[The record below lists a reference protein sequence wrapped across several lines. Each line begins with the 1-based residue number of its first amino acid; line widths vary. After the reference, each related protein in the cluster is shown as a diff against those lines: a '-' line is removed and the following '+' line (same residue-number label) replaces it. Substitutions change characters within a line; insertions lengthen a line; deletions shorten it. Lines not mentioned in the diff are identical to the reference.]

1 MPKTIVAHEQA
12 ISKIFS
18 SDYVFNIPSYQRPYS
33 WTQTQA
39 QELFDDLLS
48 FLETENKPVAE
59 MSPYFLGSIV
69 LIKNDASPEAD
80 VVDGQQRLTTLTI
93 LLSAIRN
100 YVPSK
105 DANDIT
111 SIIYERGSTILG
123 TLDRYR
129 LALRERDRE
138 FFKEY
143 IQKEDGFSK
152 LISSAESLKGSQENI
167 RINAKL
173 FSDKLQT
180 LSDETR
186 INLVQFIA
194 TRCFLVVVA
203 TPDLDS
209 AYRIFSVLNSRGLD
223 LSATDILKAEIIG
236 KIHESKRDTYTLI
249 WETIEDDLGR
259 DGFIDLFSHIRMAFR
274 KAKPKGTLL
283 KEFKEHVALIGEP
296 TRLIDEVIKPMSRA
310 YTEILDAA
318 YESVAYADEVN
329 EYLRWL
335 KRIEFSDWIPPALV
349 YLSKNRQ
356 SPEKL
361 RDFFRDME
369 RLSFYMLVLKKNVN
383 DRIERFSALTASIES
398 EKNLW
403 DEDSP
408 LQLSPYEKNDFFD
421 ALNSSLYDSLSAR
434 SLSRLLLRIDAL
446 LSNGGAEYDYS
457 RITVEHVLPRN
468 PQSTSQWLTW
478 FPDNKDRFYWVN
490 RIGNLALL
498 TRSKNSAAS
507 NYEFERKKSAYF
519 SHNGISPF
527 VLTTQV
533 LSKPEWTI
541 EVVTNRQKELLQLLE
556 SHWQLSDRKSLLD
569 DL

>member
-33 WTQTQA
+33 WGATQA

-48 FLETENKPVAE
+48 YLESEDKSVAE

-69 LIKNDASPEAD
+69 LIKNEASPEAD

-100 YVPSK
+100 YVPEK

-111 SIIYERGSTILG
+111 GIIYERGSTILG
-123 TLDRYR
+123 THDRYR
-129 LALRERDRE
+129 LSLRERDRE
-138 FFKEY
+138 FFKEH

-152 LISSAESLKGSQENI
+152 LLLSAESLKGSQENI

-173 FSDKLQT
+173 FADKLSA
-180 LSDETR
+180 LSVNTR
-186 INLVQFIA
+186 LNLVQFIA

-236 KIHESKRDTYTLI
+236 KVPESKRDSYTVE
-249 WETIEDDLGR
+249 WESIEDDLGR
-259 DGFIDLFSHIRMAFR
+259 DGFVDLFGHIRMAFR

-283 KEFKEHVALIGEP
+283 KEFKEHVDLINQP
-296 TRLIDEVIKPMSRA
+296 MRLIDEIIKPMSRA
-310 YTEILDAA
+310 YSDILDAA
-318 YESVAYADEVN
+318 YESVAHADEVN

-335 KRIEFSDWIPPALV
+335 NRIEFSDWIPPALTF
-349 YLSKNRQ
+349 LSRNRQ

-369 RLSFYMLVLKKNVN
+369 RLAFFMLVLKKNVN
-383 DRIERFSALTASIES
+383 DRIERFSTLTASIES

-403 DEDSP
+403 EDTSP
-408 LQLSPYEKNDFFD
+408 LQLSSYEKNDFFD
-421 ALNSSLYDSLSAR
+421 ALNNSLYDTLSAR
-434 SLSRLLLRIDAL
+434 SLSRLLLRVDAL
-446 LSNGGAEYDYS
+446 LSNGGAEYDYA

-468 PQSTSQWLTW
+468 PQSNSQWITW

-498 TRSKNSAAS
+498 TRSKNSSAS

-533 LSKPEWTI
+533 LAKPEWTI
-541 EVVTNRQKELLQLLE
+541 DVVTKRQKEVLKLLE
-556 SHWQLSDRKSLLD
+556 SHWRLYDRKSLLD